1 MPRRQIRKEL
11 DGAAK
16 METARIRTL
25 SQVRIEQVL
34 MAGPPLLLCLSLSQ
48 LLAFYTSLVDRML
61 GSSASLTQT
70 LAGCRQLAARVFL
83 EQLKGSGEKLIRYP
97 PQPPKDLAPPPQVCF
112 PDLLPLLPLLF
123 TTRSLSQERMK
134 AS

>member
-1 MPRRQIRKEL
+1 MKP
-11 DGAAK
+11 DGALK
-16 METARIRTL
+16 MEDAKITPL

-83 EQLKGSGEKLIRYP
+83 EQLKGSGEKLMRYP
-97 PQPPKDLAPPPQVCF
+97 PQPPKDLAPPPQVCS
-112 PDLLPLLPLLF
+112 PDSLPQLPLLL
-123 TTRSLSQERMK
+123 TTRCILQEGM
-134 AS
+134 S